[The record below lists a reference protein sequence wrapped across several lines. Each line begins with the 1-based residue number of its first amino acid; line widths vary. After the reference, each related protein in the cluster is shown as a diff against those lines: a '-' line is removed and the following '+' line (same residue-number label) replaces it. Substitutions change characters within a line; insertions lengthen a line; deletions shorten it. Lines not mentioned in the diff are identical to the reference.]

1 MEYRP
6 QIIASDLDGLQ
17 VVSACSTGA
26 KVRVADIKFLLSN
39 KVFLLSIE
47 RTKIETDQ
55 EDKRINS
62 VLRFN
67 NVLKVKSKNIDQ
79 NKKELEIELMAID
92 YLKNNSDYEIISMG
106 HRNPQGLYFDKQ
118 NEFILETE
126 HGPNGGDEINLIEID
141 KIKDDEIQNFG
152 WAIVSDGD
160 HYGGRIEGKTDK
172 KYGVAGD
179 QVFAPQETTT
189 TYISNLSLIHISE
202 PTRQEARS

>member
-17 VVSACSTGA
+17 VVSAACSSG
-26 KVRVADIKFLLSN
+26 KVRVADIKYLLSN

-92 YLKNNSDYEIISMG
+92 YLKNKSDYEINLMFKNNAHISIVVEV
-106 HRNPQGLYFDKQ
+106 LEILLEDQ
-118 NEFILETE
+118 NE
-126 HGPNGGDEINLIEID
+126 IE
-141 KIKDDEIQNFG
+141 
-152 WAIVSDGD
+152 
-160 HYGGRIEGKTDK
+160 R
-172 KYGVAGD
+172 
-179 QVFAPQETTT
+179 
-189 TYISNLSLIHISE
+189 
-202 PTRQEARS
+202 

>member
-26 KVRVADIKFLLSN
+26 KVNVSDIKFLLSN

-62 VLRFN
+62 ILRFD

-79 NKKELEIELMAID
+79 NNKDLVIELMAID
-92 YLKNNSDYEIISMG
+92 YLKNNNDYEI
-106 HRNPQGLYFDKQ
+106 
-118 NEFILETE
+118 
-126 HGPNGGDEINLIEID
+126 NLMFE
-141 KIKDDEIQNFG
+141 NN
-152 WAIVSDGD
+152 A
-160 HYGGRIEGKTDK
+160 
-172 KYGVAGD
+172 
-179 QVFAPQETTT
+179 
-189 TYISNLSLIHISE
+189 HISLE
-202 PTRQEARS
+202 VEALEILLEDQN